1 MESKCGYGDDD
12 GGKGDKEIKE
22 NPITA
27 RFRNEMK
34 RDGCFFARQLLK
46 LTIIVFFGRYDFF
59 TALGKRK
66 ERKSLYGCFS
76 GINSSFDC
84 SLLKSHQRF

>member
-34 RDGCFFARQLLK
+34 REGCFFARQLLK
-46 LTIIVFFGRYDFF
+46 LTIIVFFGQLSIRFLHRF
-59 TALGKRK
+59 GQKKREK
-66 ERKSLYGCFS
+66 VSLRLFLW
-76 GINSSFDC
+76 N
-84 SLLKSHQRF
+84 